1 MFINAAPAW
10 QKKKKRENKL
20 EKKKGQVPF
29 FQNKG
34 TIVGQHKNK
43 Q

>member
-10 QKKKKRENKL
+10 QKKKRERTNWKR
-20 EKKKGQVPF
+20 KKGQVPF